1 MPAALP
7 MALWAAA
14 QGRSQ
19 WPPEPELAETL
30 KPATDV
36 VAHWASLGRF
46 LNKLEYTDK
55 KVAGCHR
62 ATARWCD
69 EALWIIKGAIDGNA
83 LNTMSQT
90 VLLWNFSPALSSFA
104 TTSPAITL
112 GLRLQ
117 RCAILDAGS
126 FICRHTRAPSILS
139 RWHAQTPKP
148 ACAEVSQDHST
159 KGSTHS
165 SKSAIA
171 SALTTVGTS
180 SARQDMDQTKSEAL

>member
-1 MPAALP
+1 LS
-7 MALWAAA
+7 
-14 QGRSQ
+14 GRAGAVSG
-19 WPPEPELAETL
+19 AKTL

-90 VLLWNFSPALSSFA
+90 VLL
-104 TTSPAITL
+104 
-112 GLRLQ
+112 
-117 RCAILDAGS
+117 
-126 FICRHTRAPSILS
+126 
-139 RWHAQTPKP
+139 
-148 ACAEVSQDHST
+148 
-159 KGSTHS
+159 
-165 SKSAIA
+165 
-171 SALTTVGTS
+171 
-180 SARQDMDQTKSEAL
+180 